1 MSVIVITGASS
12 GIRRALA
19 LRAARAGYDV
29 VAIGRNRIALD
40 ALAERVRGEGGSIA
54 VEAIDVAL
62 PETARPIPAFA
73 VRTFGGIDVLVN
85 NAGHVAVGP
94 LAAPGD
100 AELQDQFGTHVI

>member
-12 GIRRALA
+12 GIGRALA

-54 VEAIDVAL
+54 VDAIDVSLPANARTIVAL
-62 PETARPIPAFA
+62 AA
-73 VRTFGGIDVLVN
+73 RTFGGIDVLVN

-94 LAAPGD
+94 LAVPAGPPWRSN
-100 AELQDQFGTHVI
+100 ASTV